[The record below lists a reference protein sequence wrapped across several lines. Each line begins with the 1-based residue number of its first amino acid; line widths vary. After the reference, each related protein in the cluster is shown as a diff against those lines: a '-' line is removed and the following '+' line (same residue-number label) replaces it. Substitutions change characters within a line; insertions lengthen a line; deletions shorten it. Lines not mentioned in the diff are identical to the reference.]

1 MRACARR
8 GTLAV
13 DSVTV
18 ADPFAFQELR
28 IRQPAKLMPGRAS
41 YEIFDTRKN
50 LLAVATE
57 TERRSRMDT
66 LTGMVPG
73 TRTIAV
79 RTAAGE
85 EVLTLVKR
93 DSEWRADLT
102 DPAGAL
108 IGQIQ
113 IGDTRRHYTLID
125 NEGEVTGHVVGDLG
139 VKQFSVTGA
148 DGERYAQL
156 RKTWAGFGKEFFTD
170 SDHYALTFTGP
181 VSPRV
186 RTLIVM
192 VPIVLDMTRHGPY

>member
-1 MRACARR
+1 M
-8 GTLAV
+8 
-13 DSVTV
+13 

-28 IRQPAKLMPGRAS
+28 IRQPAKLMPGRAR

-66 LTGMVPG
+66 LTGMIPG
-73 TRTIAV
+73 TRAMAV
-79 RTAAGE
+79 RTPAGAE
-85 EVLTLVKR
+85 ILTLVKR
-93 DSEWRADLT
+93 DSEWCAELT
-102 DPAGAL
+102 DPDGAL

-113 IGDTRRHYTLID
+113 IGDTRRHYTLLD
-125 NEGEVTGHVVGDLG
+125 HEGEVAGRVAGDLG
-139 VKQFSVTGA
+139 VKQFSVAGP
-148 DGERYAQL
+148 DGERYAQI
-156 RKTWAGFGKEFFTD
+156 RKTWAGFGKELFTD
-170 SDHYALTFTGP
+170 ADHYALAFTGP

>member
-1 MRACARR
+1 
-8 GTLAV
+8 
-13 DSVTV
+13 V
-18 ADPFAFQELR
+18 ADPFALQELR
-28 IRQPAKLMPGRAS
+28 IRQPAKLMPGRAR
-41 YEIFDTRKN
+41 YEIFDTRRN

-93 DSEWRADLT
+93 HSEWSAELT
-102 DPAGAL
+102 DPDGAL

-113 IGDTRRHYTLID
+113 IGDTRRHYTLLD
-125 NEGEVTGHVVGDLG
+125 HEGEVTGHVAGDLR

-156 RKTWAGFGKEFFTD
+156 RKTWAGFGKELFTD

-181 VSPRV
+181 VSARV